1 MKCYDGH
8 TAWANTKALELA
20 GITRDTKD
28 PVNGS
33 IVKDATTG
41 EPTGVFKE
49 AAMDL
54 LSAAVPQPTRD
65 DRLRAIRAAIQ
76 EAHRFG
82 ITSIQEAGA
91 SAADIAQFEEVRR
104 AGDLKVRVY
113 AAMEVDAQTTDAD
126 ADTLDTLRARYA
138 TDPVLRVGAI
148 KMMLDG
154 VIEAHTAVMLAPY
167 ANKATTGEPMYS
179 AADFNR
185 VVTLFDRRG
194 WQIMTHA
201 IGDGA
206 VRLTVDAYQRA
217 ALANPAPSRGRRHRV
232 EHAETIDT
240 ADIPRFATSS
250 VIVSYMPYH
259 ANPTPAQ
266 LDVWTANIGPDRAS
280 RGWIAR
286 SLINAGAHVTF
297 GSDWPV
303 VSLDPRLEVQMAVT
317 RKTPDGKPEAGWL
330 PEQAITLPEAIE
342 GVTAW
347 PAYASFED
355 HRKGRLAPGQLA
367 DIVILSTDVF
377 ALPTSR
383 LLDAVVNVTIFDGKV
398 VYQR

>member
-1 MKCYDGH
+1 
-8 TAWANTKALELA
+8 
-20 GITRDTKD
+20 
-28 PVNGS
+28 
-33 IVKDATTG
+33 
-41 EPTGVFKE
+41 
-49 AAMDL
+49 
-54 LSAAVPQPTRD
+54 
-65 DRLRAIRAAIQ
+65 
-76 EAHRFG
+76 
-82 ITSIQEAGA
+82 
-91 SAADIAQFEEVRR
+91 
-104 AGDLKVRVY
+104 
-113 AAMEVDAQTTDAD
+113 
-126 ADTLDTLRARYA
+126 
-138 TDPVLRVGAI
+138 VGAI

-167 ANKATTGEPMYS
+167 ANKATSGIPMYS
-179 AADFNR
+179 AADFTR
-185 VVTLFDRRG
+185 VVSLFDRRG

-206 VRLTVDAYQRA
+206 VRLTLDAYERA
-217 ALANPAPSRGRRHRV
+217 AQVNPALSRGRRHRV

-240 ADIPRFATSS
+240 ADIPRFAKAG
-250 VIVSYMPYH
+250 VIVSSMPYH

-280 RGWIAR
+280 RGWLTR
-286 SLINAGAHVTF
+286 TLLDAGARVTF

-317 RKTPDGKPEAGWL
+317 RKTPAGTPEAGWL

-347 PAYASFED
+347 PAYASFEE

-367 DIVILSTDVF
+367 DIVILSADVF
-377 ALPTSR
+377 ALPQAK
-383 LLDAVVNVTIFDGKV
+383 LLDAAVNVTIFDGKV